1 MRTLRIESLDESM
14 QRRILKARQ
23 GPLLVTDQGNPV
35 LVVRNLL
42 DDDVADDLIAQ
53 NPEFRKT
60 IRQAR
65 KQKALGHVKSLAEL
79 RRKYAP
85 NTSHLGRLAKKHVE
99 L

>member
-1 MRTLRIESLDESM
+1 MRTLRIESLDENM
-14 QRRILKARQ
+14 QRRLLKARQ
-23 GPLLVTDQGNPV
+23 RPLLVTDQGSPV

-60 IRQAR
+60 IRRAR
-65 KQKALGHVKSLAEL
+65 RQKALGHVKTLAEL

-85 NTSHLGRLAKKHVE
+85 NTPQLGRLAKKRVE